1 MASKLWYELFAVIG
15 DFVKNKQ
22 SSKKK
27 TVKFTMVTSIVLMFA
42 VMLSFLSFSTYAKDR
57 YMNLQLFTRVLNL
70 AQKYYVEKVDYKNL
84 IYGGLKGMLS
94 VLDPHTNFLP
104 PDVFKEFEN
113 ETSGEFGGIGIE
125 ITVKNSVLTIISP
138 IEDTP
143 AWKAGIKAGD
153 KVVSI
158 NGESTKGFTL
168 VEAAQRMKGK
178 NGTVIGLG
186 IIREGLEE
194 PKIINVK
201 RGVIKI
207 KSVKYTNLADGYGY
221 FKVTSFIENTV
232 RDLKKYI
239 KKHEKKHGLK
249 GVIIDLRK
257 NPGGLL
263 DQAVKMSDL
272 FLDKGD
278 IVSIIGR
285 DKSKKEVK
293 RATKMNTYL
302 NTPVIVLIDE
312 YSASASEIVAAALK
326 ENKRAVVMGQKSF
339 GKGSVQSVIKLGDGS
354 GLKLTV
360 ARYYTPKGKSIQS
373 VGVEPDVYIE
383 DVKAEAFKKAIIKKR
398 VRKEKDIKGHL
409 VGEDEKKSKV
419 PWWKKANKIVM
430 SRGEKLIDSDYQVS
444 QAYNY
449 LKAWKVINKM
459 NQ

>member
-1 MASKLWYELFAVIG
+1 MN
-15 DFVKNKQ
+15 KNN
-22 SSKKK
+22 K
-27 TVKFTMVTSIVLMFA
+27 TRKAIVFTFIA
-42 VMLSFLSFSTYAKDR
+42 SFLVISTVFVSFISFTAHAESR

-70 AQKYYVEKVDYKNL
+70 AQKYYVENVDHKKL

-104 PDVFKEFEN
+104 PDVYKEFEN

-125 ITVKNSVLTIISP
+125 ITVKNNILTIISP

-143 AWKAGIKAGD
+143 AWKAGIKPGD

-178 NGTVIGLG
+178 NGSVIKLG
-186 IIREGLEE
+186 IVREGLDE
-194 PKIINVK
+194 PITIGVK

-221 FKVTSFIENTV
+221 FKITNFIENTS
-232 RDLKKYI
+232 RDLTRAI
-239 KKHEKKHGLK
+239 KKHSKKNGLK
-249 GVIIDLRK
+249 GVILDLRK

-263 DQAVKMSDL
+263 DQAVKISDM
-272 FLDKGD
+272 FLTEGD

-285 DKSKKEVK
+285 DKKKKEVK
-293 RATKMNTYL
+293 RATTENTYKDM
-302 NTPVIVLIDE
+302 PVIVLIDE

-326 ENKRAVVMGQKSF
+326 DNKRAVVMGQKSF

-360 ARYYTPKGKSIQS
+360 ARYYTPSGSSIQS

-383 DVKAEAFKKAIIKKR
+383 NIKAEDFKKAIIKKR
-398 VRKEKDIKGHL
+398 IRKEKDIKGHL
-409 VGEDEKKSKV
+409 IGESETENKGH
-419 PWWKKANKIVM
+419 WWKRAGKKVRM
-430 SRGEKLIDSDYQVS
+430 SHGQKLIDSDYQVS

-459 NQ
+459 HK

>member
-1 MASKLWYELFAVIG
+1 
-15 DFVKNKQ
+15 VKF
-22 SSKKK
+22 KKK
-27 TVKFTMVTSIVLMFA
+27 DKKQMVKFTMLTSVILMLA
-42 VMLSFLSFSTYAKDR
+42 VILSFLSFSTYAKDR

-125 ITVKNSVLTIISP
+125 ITVKNRVLTIISP

-178 NGTVIGLG
+178 NGVVIKLG
-186 IIREGLEE
+186 IIREGLDD
-194 PKIINVK
+194 PKVIDVK

-221 FKVTSFIENTV
+221 FKVTSFIENTY
-232 RDLKKYI
+232 RDLNKYI
-239 KKHEKKHGLK
+239 KKHKKKYGLK

-263 DQAVKMSDL
+263 DQAVKISNL
-272 FLDKGD
+272 FLEKGD

-293 RATKMNTYL
+293 SATKPNTYSE
-302 NTPVIVLIDE
+302 TPVIVLIDE

-326 ENKRAVVMGQKSF
+326 DNKRAVVMGQKSF

-360 ARYYTPKGKSIQS
+360 ARYYTPNGKSIQS

-398 VRKEKDIKGHL
+398 IRQEKDIKGHL

-419 PWWKKANKIVM
+419 PWWKKANKSAM
-430 SRGEKLIDSDYQVS
+430 SRGEKLIDNDYQIS

-459 NQ
+459 SR

>member
-1 MASKLWYELFAVIG
+1 MEFKK
-15 DFVKNKQ
+15 KNKKQ
-22 SSKKK
+22 
-27 TVKFTMVTSIVLMFA
+27 TVKFTMITSIILMFA
-42 VMLSFLSFSTYAKDR
+42 VMLSFLSFSAYAKDR

-125 ITVKNSVLTIISP
+125 ITVKNRVLTIISP

-178 NGTVIGLG
+178 NGVVINLG
-186 IIREGLEE
+186 IIREGLDE
-194 PKIINVK
+194 PKVISVK

-221 FKVTSFIENTV
+221 FRITSFIENTH

-239 KKHEKKHGLK
+239 KKHKKKYGLK
-249 GVIIDLRK
+249 GIIIDLRK

-263 DQAVKMSDL
+263 DQAVKISNL
-272 FLDKGD
+272 FLEKGD

-293 RATKMNTYL
+293 SATKANTYSEA
-302 NTPVIVLIDE
+302 PVIVLIDE

-339 GKGSVQSVIKLGDGS
+339 GKGSVQSVITLGDGS

-360 ARYYTPKGKSIQS
+360 ARYYTPNGKSIQS

-398 VRKEKDIKGHL
+398 IRQEKDIKGHL
-409 VGEDEKKSKV
+409 VGEDEKKKSKV
-419 PWWKKANKIVM
+419 PWWKKANKSAM
-430 SRGEKLIDSDYQVS
+430 SSGEKLIDNDYQIS

-459 NQ
+459 SR